1 MKKHLLSLLL
11 FAGSI
16 SLVFSQNLLTER
28 ATKKISYNEF
38 GVVNKVTFKK
48 GAVAQ
53 SSSLDLLKE
62 ITGETSNSAF
72 VLKSSKTDKY
82 NVTHEEFT
90 RTYNGI
96 PIDFETY
103 KVHSKNGYIVSANG
117 SFSPI
122 ELNANTNF
130 ISAEEAFQKA
140 LNYTNAET
148 YAWETN
154 ETLNPKPQPELV
166 ILPAALVKEK
176 KVKYAYKINIFAMK
190 PLSRNW
196 VYVDAQTGE
205 ILFKDPIIKHAQG
218 HFHHNDEKS
227 GAFILPEKTE
237 TFLVEGNGDT
247 RYSGNQPLETTLGE
261 DELYILKDETRNIE
275 VLNSNQTFLSNITQF
290 TDDDNVWSDAEFNNE
305 FKDNAALDVL
315 WGMGKTYD
323 YFMDMFD
330 RDSYDDFGSPL
341 VGYVHMDFEYDNA
354 FWSGDFM
361 GYGDG
366 TSNGEEGNGRFDALV
381 SVDVT
386 AHEIGHGVCQETA
399 GLIYERE
406 PGALNESLSDIW
418 GAAVEYFAA
427 PNDLNKDRWLIGE
440 EIDRRENSIALR
452 SMKNP
457 KDKGSPNTYKGEYWR
472 PASVEDGCIIPDY
485 YENDYCGVH
494 YNSGVLNYWFYLV
507 SEGGNGVN
515 DNDDAYEVEGI
526 GIEKAAAIV
535 YCAET
540 NYLEYD
546 SWYEDAKEYM
556 TECAA
561 NIFGDDTQEYETV
574 VNAWYAVGLGDSIM
588 AVNEV
593 NSQNILVY
601 PNPVKDFINVK
612 VKENS
617 AELTFK
623 ILNLNGQKLAEG
635 KIVNGKI
642 NTAYLVPGNYVL
654 MINGKNLNHTQKFIK
669 K

>member
-1 MKKHLLSLLL
+1 MKKQLLSLLL
-11 FAGSI
+11 FAGSV
-16 SLVFSQNLLTER
+16 SLVFSQNLLSER
-28 ATKKISYNEF
+28 VTKKISYNEF
-38 GVVNKVTFKK
+38 GIIDKVTFKK
-48 GAVAQ
+48 DAVAQ
-53 SSSLDLLKE
+53 NFSLELLKE
-62 ITGETSNSAF
+62 IAGENAEI
-72 VLKSSKTDKY
+72 VLKSSQNDKY

-96 PIDFETY
+96 PIDLETY
-103 KVHSKNGYIVSANG
+103 KVHSKNGYIISANG
-117 SFSPI
+117 NFSPL
-122 ELNANTNF
+122 ELNINTNF
-130 ISAEEAFQKA
+130 ISSEEAFQKA
-140 LNYTNAET
+140 VSYINAET

-154 ETLNPKPQPELV
+154 ETLNPRPQPELV
-166 ILPAALVKEK
+166 ILPAGLVKEK

-196 VYVDAQTGE
+196 VYVDAQTGH
-205 ILFKDPIIKHAQG
+205 ILFKDPIIKHAEG
-218 HFHHNDEKS
+218 HFHKHAKQE
-227 GAFILPEKTE
+227 GAIISPTKNNFL
-237 TFLVEGNGDT
+237 LVEGNGDT
-247 RYSGNQPLETTLGE
+247 RYSGNQPLETSLGN
-261 DELYILKDETRNIE
+261 DDRYFLKDETRNIH
-275 VLNSNQTFLSNITQF
+275 VLNSNQTYLWDITEF

-323 YFMDMFD
+323 YFMEVFD
-330 RDSYDDFGSPL
+330 RDSYDDNGSPL
-341 VGYVHMDFEYDNA
+341 MGYVHMDFEYDNA
-354 FWSGDFM
+354 FWSGNFM

-399 GLIYERE
+399 NLIYERE

-418 GAAVEYFAA
+418 AAAVEYYAA
-427 PNDLNKDRWLIGE
+427 PNDPNKDHWLIGE
-440 EIDRRENSIALR
+440 EIDRRANSIGLR

-457 KDKGSPNTYKGEYWR
+457 KDKGSPNTYKGQYWK
-472 PASVEDGCIIPDY
+472 PASYEECPIPDY

-507 SEGGNGVN
+507 SEGGNGIN
-515 DNDDAYEVEGI
+515 DNNDAYDVEGI

-535 YCAET
+535 YCAES
-540 NYLEYD
+540 NYLGYD
-546 SWYEDAKEYM
+546 SWYEDAKEFM

-561 NIFGDDTQEYETV
+561 NIFGDDSQEFETV
-574 VNAWYAVGLGDSIM
+574 VNAWYAVGLGEGAM

-593 NSQNILVY
+593 KSQDVLIY
-601 PNPVKDFINVK
+601 PNPVKDFINVQ
-612 VKENS
+612 VKENTG
-617 AELTFK
+617 ELTFK
-623 ILNLNGQKLAEG
+623 ILNLNGQKLSEG

-642 NTAYLVPGNYVL
+642 NTAYLVAGNYVL
-654 MINGKNLNHTQKFIK
+654 VVNGKNLNHTQKFIK